1 MKSIFV
7 FFNHLDN
14 QWYTFSKKNEEQ
26 KKAILEAEKRLMVRF
41 TLRFTSFKLYS
52 YHKRC

>member
-14 QWYTFSKKNEEQ
+14 QRYTFSKK
-26 KKAILEAEKRLMVRF
+26 K
-41 TLRFTSFKLYS
+41 LRAREGWFGGRETVDGTVYTTVYTF
-52 YHKRC
+52 

>member
-7 FFNHLDN
+7 LLNHLDN
-14 QWYTFSKKNEEQ
+14 QRYTFSKKNEEQ
-26 KKAILEAEKRLMVRF
+26 KKVSFEAEKRLMVRF

-52 YHKRC
+52 YPKRC